1 MISVCL
7 ATYNGKSYII
17 EQLDSILVQLS
28 YNDEVIISD
37 DNSTDETLSLVR
49 SVNDARIKIFTN
61 NLGQGYTRNFEN
73 AIMNSS
79 GDFIFLCDQDDVWME
94 NKVSVMMNALKTA
107 DLVVSDA
114 LICDGLLNP
123 TLGSHFK
130 LHSTRTGFIHNLV
143 MTRYIGA
150 CMAFK
155 KEILTRVLPFPTN
168 SKLCAH
174 DYWIANV
181 GELYYKVE
189 LVDIPLI
196 RYRRHGLNASNG
208 GEKSK
213 SSLLH
218 KIKVRIYTIF
228 NLLKRI

>member
-7 ATYNGKSYII
+7 ATYNGENYII
-17 EQLDSILVQLS
+17 EQLNSILLQLS
-28 YNDEVIISD
+28 SSDEIIISD

-49 SVNDARIKIFTN
+49 SVNDSRIKIFTN

-79 GDFIFLCDQDDVWME
+79 GDFIFLCDQDDVWIE
-94 NKVSVMMNALKTA
+94 NKVSVMMNSLKTA

-114 LICDGLLNP
+114 LICDGSLNP

-130 LHSTRTGFIHNLV
+130 LHSTRSGFIHNFI

-155 KEILTRVLPFPTN
+155 REILTKVLPFPLN

-181 GELYYKVE
+181 GELYYRVE
-189 LVDIPLI
+189 LVDTPLI
-196 RYRRHGLNASNG
+196 KYRRHGLNASNG
-208 GEKSK
+208 GDKSK
-213 SSLLH
+213 NSLSH
-218 KIKVRIYTIF
+218 KIKVRIYTLIH
-228 NLLKRI
+228 LLKRI